1 MSYQDFF
8 NLDDAPFR
16 LTPDPEYFFPSKRHS
31 EALETL
37 VYCVESGEGFV
48 QITGQ
53 PGVGKTLLI
62 RSFLDQLG
70 DDVNTALILH
80 PRLEAEELFKVI
92 LEDLGL
98 APDNM
103 QEMSKESLLRSLQ
116 DILLKSAK
124 QGIRTVVI
132 IDEAQEIPE
141 KTLEELRLL
150 SNLETNKAKL
160 LQIILVGQLE
170 LEEKLNQDNFK
181 QLHQRITIR
190 YRIDTLTLDETVNY
204 IHHRLKVAGGGNI
217 SRFSLAIIKQIHTLT
232 NGVPRIINTLC
243 ERSLMAAFVDGK
255 SSVSREHL
263 HNAMLSLECNTSGTA
278 GNSMKKLVFFLF
290 MALITAGIAM
300 YFTHDPFQKLI
311 QHKTGQLAALWQ
323 TKIMDYT
330 APAKQ
335 DTVER
340 TVKDIDAAG
349 GDTPLNSG
357 QQEDGTEIVQPVAK
371 PIHEGTH
378 SKIVHGQDAQQEEEK
393 KHDSED
399 LKVQKQTE
407 VSEEYGYPAVMST
420 EPSNKP
426 EQETPGNSASASS
439 GETPEEMTANKNG
452 ASLADQQPIPERIK
466 NLVALPPGWRSI
478 TIQST
483 KKKVL
488 LFQSDSSRPV
498 KELALPAGIT
508 LEDGIYLLG
517 QDKGTPFLFSHRSFF
532 AWQVDQSLADW
543 LSFLFMDDQ
552 SPPVIPVIVSST
564 EPEQSPKQIDPS
576 TAQAMVKNWAAAF
589 GQKNIQELMSYYD
602 DSLITYRLLRNSPTV
617 KSHAEVAAQKKEL
630 FEKNKAVSLQ
640 ISEPACMVNND
651 DPSRAIAIFYQR
663 FISSLY
669 RDTGIKVLY
678 LRKTGANTSNR
689 PKWVITGRLWL
700 PAQEEKKKAAD

>member
-1 MSYQDFF
+1 MSYQEFF

-37 VYCVESGEGFV
+37 VYCVGSGEGFV

-92 LEDLGL
+92 LEDLGM

-116 DILLKSAK
+116 DILLESAK
-124 QGIRTVVI
+124 QDIRTIVI

-141 KTLEELRLL
+141 ETLEELRLL

-160 LQIILVGQLE
+160 LQIILVGQIE
-170 LEEKLNQDNFK
+170 FEEKLNQDNLK

-217 SRFSLAIIKQIHTLT
+217 SRFSPAIVKRIHTLT

-255 SSVSREHL
+255 SSVNREHL
-263 HNAMLSLECNTSGTA
+263 HNAMLSLECNASGTA
-278 GNSMKKLVFFLF
+278 GSNKKKYIIFFLF
-290 MALITAGIAM
+290 LALITAGIAM
-300 YFTHDPFQKLI
+300 YFSHAPFQKLI
-311 QHKTGQLAALWQ
+311 NLRTEQLAALWQ
-323 TKIMDYT
+323 TTITDRT

-335 DTVER
+335 DTVEK
-340 TVKDIDAAG
+340 TIKDIDTAG

-357 QQEDGTEIVQPVAK
+357 QEEEAEVVQPAAR
-371 PIHEGTH
+371 PIPEG
-378 SKIVHGQDAQQEEEK
+378 SQSEIIHGQNAPQEEK
-393 KHDSED
+393 KKQVPEDS
-399 LKVQKQTE
+399 KVQD
-407 VSEEYGYPAVMST
+407 PAVISV
-420 EPSNKP
+420 EPANIP
-426 EQETPGNSASASS
+426 DQETPGNSASTTEKNPEQMTSNGNGSS
-439 GETPEEMTANKNG
+439 VAN
-452 ASLADQQPIPERIK
+452 QQPISEKTK

-478 TIQST
+478 TIQPK

-488 LFQSDSSRPV
+488 LFQSDSSAPV
-498 KELALPAGIT
+498 RELALPAGIGIT
-508 LEDGIYLLG
+508 LENGIYLLG

-543 LSFLFMDDQ
+543 LWLQFIDDQ
-552 SPPVIPVIVSST
+552 SPPVIPVIVSSSK
-564 EPEQSPKQIDPS
+564 PEQSAKQLELS
-576 TAQAMVKNWAAAF
+576 TAQTMVKNWAATF
-589 GQKNIQELMSYYD
+589 DQKNIQKLMSYYD
-602 DSLITYRLLRNSPTV
+602 DSLVTYRLFHNSPTV
-617 KSHAEVAAQKKEL
+617 QSHAEVAAKKKEL

-640 ISEPACMVNND
+640 ISEPGCMVNSE
-651 DPSRAIAIFYQR
+651 DPSRAIAFFYQR

-678 LRKTGANTSNR
+678 LRKTGANTLNR
-689 PKWVITGRLWL
+689 PEWVITGRLWL
-700 PAQEEKKKAAD
+700 PAQEEKENSAD